1 MSSINF
7 TGLKSIK
14 IGSGSTEATVY
25 FRGTKLWPAGE
36 PSVISPTFAVVDDI
50 TAYTDTTYVDV
61 YDRTTS
67 SWYKLNDL
75 KFYEKYGIY
84 EEVTTLDRATA
95 FEVEVDLNNQWRKST
110 YWSKTDYT
118 CYESNSNYNVNNGY
132 SSMKVIIPEGISS
145 VTVYFGSN
153 GESNYDYSVLWE
165 LDKNAP
171 TSLPAYNTTGVVAS
185 SRAKQGSKIAY
196 TYTISDTSKS
206 HFFWITYRKDASGN
220 SGTDRG
226 YLLIKQRIV
235 TGTTVYPDKL
245 VIYGDD
251 EYRWNDNQWLR
262 LGSITNS
269 GSWNLL
275 TTSYDKTIAFTK
287 IAFCKPWRPISY
299 NMFLSDEPNDS
310 NTGNNSKAWN
320 NRIWLGNSNL
330 PNIQQQALG
339 PGESSYANPDA
350 SLYGTT
356 TIDGNSFYVW
366 DKYTVPR
373 YFAGADA
380 GAVFD
385 NNMMYIY
392 VNKTVYPFEYPEKDT
407 PPVLISFNSVEERDA
422 YTGVYD
428 GLICHVG
435 DDYYVYNYGWK
446 DKPVLKVDNTIYLT
460 GKWLMKDT
468 NSSSNIE
475 TLTVTVQSPVE
486 CIVYAECIYGWP
498 GTASIVVDGT
508 TAASWKVTYSD
519 KPQFGSCTLTPGTHI
534 VTFNGAEYDSNSNY
548 WSYLK
553 PSKCYIQLKA

>member
-25 FRGTKLWPAGE
+25 FRGTKLWPTGE
-36 PSVISPTFAVVDDI
+36 PSTPTFAVVDDI

-61 YDRTTS
+61 YDRKTS

-75 KFYEKYGIY
+75 NVYEKYGIY
-84 EEVTTLDRATA
+84 EEATTLDRAETTI
-95 FEVEVDLNNQWRKST
+95 VKGCEVDLNNQWREST
-110 YWSKTDYT
+110 YWSKTGYT

-132 SSMKVIIPEGISS
+132 SSMKVIIPKGISS
-145 VTVYFGSN
+145 VIVYFGSN
-153 GESNYDYSVLWE
+153 GESNYDYSVLWQ
-165 LDKNAP
+165 LDKDKP
-171 TSLPAYNTTGVVAS
+171 TSNPNDTTSGVVAS
-185 SRAKQGSKIAY
+185 SKGKQGSKIAY

-206 HFFWITYRKDASGN
+206 HFFWITYRKDGSAHSN
-220 SGTDRG
+220 TDRG
-226 YLLIKQRIV
+226 YLLIKQGDISV
-235 TGTTVYPDKL
+235 TTGTTVYPGKL
-245 VIYGDD
+245 VIYNND

-287 IAFCKPWRPISY
+287 IAFCKPWRSISY

-310 NTGNNSKAWN
+310 NTGTNSKAWK
-320 NRIWLGNSNL
+320 NRIWLGNSGL

-339 PGESSYANPDA
+339 PGESSYTNPAA

-373 YFAGADA
+373 YFAGAES

-385 NNMMYIY
+385 NNMMYVY

-407 PPVLISFNSVEERDA
+407 PPALISFNSVEERDA
-422 YTGVYD
+422 YTGVYN
-428 GLICHVG
+428 GLVCHVG
-435 DDYYVYNYGWK
+435 SDYYKYIDGNWIDYPLKFMVNNTQYNNGEWILDEDLYSNSTYNVESNFDFDIHCEWYQYAGKDGYITLYVDNKQVTQSNSESTPIDYSLKAGTYVINLSLHKTYYGEDSTHYLK
-446 DKPVLKVDNTIYLT
+446 DKTYIKV
-460 GKWLMKDT
+460 K
-468 NSSSNIE
+468 
-475 TLTVTVQSPVE
+475 Q
-486 CIVYAECIYGWP
+486 
-498 GTASIVVDGT
+498 
-508 TAASWKVTYSD
+508 
-519 KPQFGSCTLTPGTHI
+519 
-534 VTFNGAEYDSNSNY
+534 
-548 WSYLK
+548 
-553 PSKCYIQLKA
+553 

>member
-25 FRGTKLWPAGE
+25 FRGTKLWPTGE
-36 PSVISPTFAVVDDI
+36 PISPTFAVVDDI
-50 TAYTDTTYVDV
+50 TAYTDTTYVNV
-61 YDRTTS
+61 YDKKTS

-75 KFYEKYGIY
+75 NFYEKYGIY
-84 EEVTTLDRATA
+84 EEVTSLDRATA
-95 FEVEVDLNNQWRKST
+95 FEVKVDLNNQWRKST
-110 YWSKTDYT
+110 YWSQTGYT
-118 CYESNSNYNVNNGY
+118 CYESYSNYNVNNGY

-153 GESNYDYSVLWE
+153 GESTYDYSVLWQ
-165 LDKNAP
+165 LDKNMP
-171 TSLPAYNTTGVVAS
+171 TSNPNDTTSGVVAS
-185 SRAKQGSKIAY
+185 SKGKQGSKIAY

-206 HFFWITYRKDASGN
+206 HFFWITYRKDSSTHSN
-220 SGTDRG
+220 TDRG

-251 EYRWNDNQWLR
+251 EYRWNGNQWMR

-269 GSWNLL
+269 GSWDLL

-287 IAFCKPWRPISY
+287 IAFCKPWRPISH

-310 NTGNNSKAWN
+310 NTGNNKAWN
-320 NRIWLGNSNL
+320 NRIWLGNSDL

-339 PGESSYANPDA
+339 PGESSYANPAA

-373 YFAGADA
+373 YFAGAEA
-380 GAVFD
+380 GSVFD
-385 NNMMYIY
+385 NNMYVYI
-392 VNKTVYPFEYPEKDT
+392 NKTVYPFEYPEKDT
-407 PPVLISFNSVEERDA
+407 PPILITFNSVEERDA
-422 YTGVYD
+422 YTGVYN

-435 DDYYVYNYGWK
+435 DDYYVYNNGWK
-446 DKPVLKVDNTIYLT
+446 IKPSLVVDNTRYLT
-460 GKWLMKDT
+460 GVWRPDKDIVNDIT
-468 NSSSNIE
+468 YNVVSDFDFDIHCEWHQYAAGDNIKLYVDDE
-475 TLTVTVQSPVE
+475 QV
-486 CIVYAECIYGWP
+486 AE
-498 GTASIVVDGT
+498 
-508 TAASWKVTYSD
+508 
-519 KPQFGSCTLTPGTHI
+519 
-534 VTFNGAEYDSNSNY
+534 SNSDSTPIDY
-548 WSYLK
+548 SLKAGTYVIKLSIYSGGGRASYYLK
-553 PSKCYIQLKA
+553 DNTYIKVKQ

>member
-25 FRGTKLWPAGE
+25 FRGTKLWP
-36 PSVISPTFAVVDDI
+36 SVISPTFAVVDDI

-61 YDRTTS
+61 YDKKTS

-84 EEVTTLDRATA
+84 EEVTTLDRGTA
-95 FEVEVDLNNQWRKST
+95 FEVEVDLNNQWREST

-118 CYESNSNYNVNNGY
+118 CYESNSNYNVDNGY
-132 SSMKVIIPEGISS
+132 SSMKVIIPKGISS
-145 VTVYFGSN
+145 FTVYFGSN
-153 GESNYDYSVLWE
+153 GESYYDYSVLWQ
-165 LDKNAP
+165 LDKNKP
-171 TSLPAYNTTGVVAS
+171 TSNPNDTTSGVVALS
-185 SRAKQGSKIAY
+185 KGKQGSKIAY
-196 TYTISDTSKS
+196 TYTISDTSKN
-206 HFFWITYRKDASGN
+206 HFFWITYRKDGSTH

-235 TGTTVYPDKL
+235 TGTTVYSGKL
-245 VIYGDD
+245 VIYNND

-269 GSWNLL
+269 SSWNLL

-287 IAFCKPWRPISY
+287 IAFCNPWRPISH

-320 NRIWLGNSNL
+320 NRIWLGNADL

-339 PGESSYANPDA
+339 PGESSYANPAA

-373 YFAGADA
+373 YFAGAES
-380 GAVFD
+380 GSVFD
-385 NNMMYIY
+385 NNMMYVY

-407 PPVLISFNSVEERDA
+407 PPASLSFNSVEERDA
-422 YTGVYD
+422 YTEVYN
-428 GLICHVG
+428 GLVCQVG
-435 DDYYVYNYGWK
+435 SDYYEYNNGWK
-446 DKPVLKVDNTIYLT
+446 DKPV
-460 GKWLMKDT
+460 
-468 NSSSNIE
+468 
-475 TLTVTVQSPVE
+475 
-486 CIVYAECIYGWP
+486 
-498 GTASIVVDGT
+498 
-508 TAASWKVTYSD
+508 
-519 KPQFGSCTLTPGTHI
+519 
-534 VTFNGAEYDSNSNY
+534 
-548 WSYLK
+548 
-553 PSKCYIQLKA
+553 

>member
-25 FRGTKLWPAGE
+25 FRGTKLWPTGE
-36 PSVISPTFAVVDDI
+36 PISPTFAVVDDI

-61 YDRTTS
+61 YDKKTS

-75 KFYEKYGIY
+75 NVYEKYGIY
-84 EEVTTLDRATA
+84 EEVTTLDRA
-95 FEVEVDLNNQWRKST
+95 VLVKCEVDLNNQWRKST
-110 YWSKTDYT
+110 YWSQTGYT

-145 VTVYFGSN
+145 FTVYFGSN
-153 GESNYDYSVLWE
+153 GESTYDYSVLWQ

-171 TSLPAYNTTGVVAS
+171 TSNPDDTTSGVVS
-185 SRAKQGSKIAY
+185 SSKGNQNSKIAY

-206 HFFWITYRKDASGN
+206 HSFWITYRKDSSAHSN
-220 SGTDRG
+220 TDRG
-226 YLLIKQRIV
+226 YLLIKQDIT
-235 TGTTVYPDKL
+235 TGTTVYPGKL

-287 IAFCKPWRPISY
+287 IAFCKPWRPITY
-299 NMFLSDEPNDS
+299 DMYLSDEPNDS
-310 NTGNNSKAWN
+310 YTGTNSKAFK
-320 NRIWLGNSNL
+320 NRIWLGNAETYL
-330 PNIQQQALG
+330 PHIVQQALG
-339 PGESSYANPDA
+339 PGETAYDDPPA

-356 TIDGNSFYVW
+356 TINGNSFYVW

-373 YFAGADA
+373 YYAGVKA

-385 NNMMYIY
+385 NNMMYVY

-407 PPVLISFNSVEERDA
+407 PPTTISFNSLEERDA
-422 YTGVYD
+422 YTGVYN
-428 GLICHVG
+428 GLICQVG
-435 DDYYVYNYGWK
+435 SDYYKYNNGWIDYTPKFMVNNTQYNNGEWILDSDLYQDTTYNVKSELDFDIHCAWSAYSSDDNIKLYVDNKLVGEAAIGRNYVIDYSLKAGTYVIKLSIYSKYDGKSYYLK
-446 DKPVLKVDNTIYLT
+446 DKTYFKV
-460 GKWLMKDT
+460 K
-468 NSSSNIE
+468 
-475 TLTVTVQSPVE
+475 
-486 CIVYAECIYGWP
+486 
-498 GTASIVVDGT
+498 
-508 TAASWKVTYSD
+508 
-519 KPQFGSCTLTPGTHI
+519 
-534 VTFNGAEYDSNSNY
+534 
-548 WSYLK
+548 
-553 PSKCYIQLKA
+553 